1 MNPRFLCCAWGA
13 ALMLGSLSSAH
24 AVEYKQVNAAASQ
37 IAFTF
42 LQMGSR
48 VYGRFNAFDAT
59 IDFDPA
65 APAAAHAEL
74 SIQLTSIDAGSSDAN
89 EELQKPGWFNTTEYP
104 VATFQSS
111 SVKPLGNNR
120 YEVTGPLALKGTSHN
135 VNALVTLKP
144 ESDIGVFNGEF
155 ILNRADFKVGDGE
168 WSDTAVSNDIHI
180 TFRVVAPAQ

>member
-1 MNPRFLCCAWGA
+1 MNPRFLCCAGVT
-13 ALMLGSLSSAH
+13 ALVLGSLGSAH

-42 LQMGSR
+42 VQMGSR
-48 VYGRFNAFDAT
+48 MYGRFNAFDAS

-65 APAAAHAEL
+65 APTAAHAEL
-74 SIQLTSIDAGSSDAN
+74 SIQLSSIDAGSSDAN
-89 EELQKPGWFNTTEYP
+89 EELQKPGWFNTAEYP
-104 VATFQSS
+104 VATFTSS
-111 SVKPLGNNR
+111 SVKSLGNHD
-120 YEVTGPLALKGTSHN
+120 YEVIGVLALKGTSHN
-135 VNALVTLKP
+135 VSARVTLKP
-144 ESDIGVFNGEF
+144 ESDIGVFDGEF